1 MYGWNQTRRLI
12 GLYHSESIN
21 GLFNPIDFILK
32 MKKFKNKF
40 GIKINICCASCQY
53 KGFDKKGERICTLT
67 GEQVDSNN
75 ICDDWHLREG
85 LENAGLGDRK
95 TIKL

>member
-1 MYGWNQTRRLI
+1 MD
-12 GLYHSESIN
+12 
-21 GLFNPIDFILK
+21 LFNPIDFILK

-40 GIKINICCASCQY
+40 GIKINICCASCQF
-53 KGFDKKGERICTLT
+53 KGFEKKGERICTLT
-67 GEQVDSNN
+67 GEQVESNN